1 MTTYVDICF
10 RRYVAEKI
18 DTSMAEEQAMRLTV
32 SMLLVQGDWAT
43 IVGIVVTQIQNLPK
57 RLAEN

>member
-1 MTTYVDICF
+1 
-10 RRYVAEKI
+10 
-18 DTSMAEEQAMRLTV
+18 MAEEQAMRLTV